1 MKNFNAILKNSN
13 KFNSNIKLASGLI
26 VDYNNRKDREGETG
40 VSTEKFGQFW
50 FKTVLGDVLV
60 KDITRIFSHGIDV
73 CNIAVIK
80 AFNEVLCYN
89 LLKQMGINCAKYI
102 PADVI
107 DYKTRVSQQALA
119 SVNFL
124 KNDDKLLPLKELC
137 GISKKDKNMVSIMK
151 IIEEKGS
158 LYAKKINY
166 KQIFYSLYSYVI
178 FDLITC
184 QNDRNWGNIS
194 FIIDKNSTMTLAPI
208 YDNEYSFF
216 ADTFLFLPD
225 EMSDINDYFNNY
237 FVGNG
242 IMTPRHTS
250 DAYGISGF
258 DEIANQI
265 IDMAQKDKKCDKILK
280 HMLKNAN
287 LDSIYKKLTE
297 KGYEIDENYQEFTCQ
312 VLNFTRNRM
321 VELYKDRSSKK
332 SQEMER

>member
-1 MKNFNAILKNSN
+1 MKNISAILKNSS

-50 FKTVLGDVLV
+50 FKTTLGDVLV
-60 KDITRIFSHGIDV
+60 KDIAINFSHGVDV
-73 CNIAVIK
+73 CNISVIK

-107 DYKTRVSQQALA
+107 DYQTKVSQQALA

-124 KNDDKLLPLKELC
+124 KNDDKLLPLKEF
-137 GISKKDKNMVSIMK
+137 GEMSKNDKNMISIMK
-151 IIEEKGS
+151 KLEDKGP
-158 LYAKKINY
+158 LYSKKINY

-184 QNDRNWGNIS
+184 QNDRNLGNIS
-194 FIIDKNSTMTLAPI
+194 FIVDKNGVMTLAPI

-225 EMSDINDYFNNY
+225 AMADIDEYFDNY

-242 IMTPRHTS
+242 LMTPRHTGGI
-250 DAYGISGF
+250 YGISGF
-258 DEIANQI
+258 DEVANQI

-312 VLNFTRNRM
+312 ILNYTRNRM
-321 VELYKDRSSKK
+321 IELYKNRF
-332 SQEMER
+332 SQKDKETER